1 MAENATSFLSLT
13 ESLKSLG
20 LTKYEALVYIG
31 LLKVSGATATEIH
44 EISGVPRASV
54 YPVLDRLI
62 QKNLVS
68 VSHAT
73 PRRFDAIPPEDGIDY
88 LLETVQTD
96 AQRAKKML
104 SRIYRDRS
112 LKERGDQEFIWSIR
126 GDEHIRSRLTDLLHH
141 AEHSI
146 DALFFG
152 DFLRTEII
160 NALKEREGAIPIR
173 VVTDYWDGPL
183 PKVISVNVKPRPPFL
198 KNIRIPSVAG
208 GVFLLDRQR
217 AMVIMVSEE
226 EGSTALFS
234 EAPGFVKFFTLYWEI
249 LSETE
254 FVSC

>member
-104 SRIYRDRS
+104 SRIYKDRS

-126 GDEHIRSRLTDLLHH
+126 GDEHIRLRLIDLLRH

-152 DFLRTEII
+152 DFLRPDII
-160 NALKEREGAIPIR
+160 TALMERGGAIPIQI
-173 VVTDYWDGPL
+173 VTDYWEGPETE
-183 PKVISVNVKPRPPFL
+183 VISLKVKPRPPFL

-208 GVFLLDRQR
+208 GVFLVDGQR